1 MDGTQILKERTARKW
16 EQQETAARLQVSQ
29 PYLSLI
35 EAGKRPVTDKLA
47 RRAVRLFELPPTYL
61 PLQLQTASATASFA
75 AAGTKKAEEL
85 LASKVAGLG
94 YPKFS
99 HLKRARKVNPAE
111 VLIGALEMDD
121 VESRTVEALPWLVFN
136 YSDTDWAPVV
146 RAAKLSDAQNRLGFL
161 LSLAHARAASVS
173 DDTKKKLF
181 KHLLAVLEKS
191 RLARDDSFQRHSL
204 TVSEKVWLKKN
215 RSSVARRWRFLS
227 NLSAEHLVF

>member
-1 MDGTQILKERTARKW
+1 MDGTQILKERAARKW
-16 EQQETAARLQVSQ
+16 EQQETAARLKVSQ

-61 PLQLQTASATASFA
+61 PLQSQTVSATASFA
-75 AAGTKKAEEL
+75 AGTKKAEDF

-121 VESRTVEALPWLVFN
+121 VESRTVEALPWLVYN
-136 YSDTDWAPVV
+136 YSDTDWTTVV

-191 RLARDDSFQRHSL
+191 RLARDDSFQRRSL

-227 NLSAEHLVF
+227 NLSVEHLVF